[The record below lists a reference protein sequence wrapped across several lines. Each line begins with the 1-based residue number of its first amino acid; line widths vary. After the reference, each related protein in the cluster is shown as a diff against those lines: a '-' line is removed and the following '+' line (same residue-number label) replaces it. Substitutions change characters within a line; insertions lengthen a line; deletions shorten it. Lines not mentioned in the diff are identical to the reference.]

1 MVYILAMFFTHRRGR
16 VCLPEPAVTTL
27 GVMHKVNRFRAG
39 KPRPYQFS
47 IYSMITSSKKILA
60 SCPGRT

>member
-39 KPRPYQFS
+39 INPAP
-47 IYSMITSSKKILA
+47 TSFLF
-60 SCPGRT
+60 TQ